1 MEKFL
6 NTQLGL
12 ALIGLAV
19 IISLVDAVTFYR
31 LWKAGKLPKDEAEA
45 KLQKIGLKGIFAEG
59 LVFVGFAIY
68 CFGSGNLSMIGGS
81 TVACVLPWFVLL
93 YPQEKKKS

>member
-68 CFGSGNLSMIGGS
+68 CFGSGNLSVIGGS
-81 TVACVLPWFVLL
+81 TIACVLPWFVLL
-93 YPQEKKKS
+93 YPPEKKKS